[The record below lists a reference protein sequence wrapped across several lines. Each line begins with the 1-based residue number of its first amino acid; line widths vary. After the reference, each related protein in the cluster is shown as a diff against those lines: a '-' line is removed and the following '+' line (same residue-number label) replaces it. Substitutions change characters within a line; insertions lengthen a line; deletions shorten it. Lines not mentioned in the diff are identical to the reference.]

1 MSNFKN
7 CTKCSG
13 FVLVD
18 RDEYGWYEQCLMCG
32 FIRDLESIVV
42 ASKNNQGIHYPKK
55 KMNRSHQV
63 KAGLRFPG
71 PLS

>member
-1 MSNFKN
+1 MSNFKY

-13 FVLVD
+13 VVLVD

-42 ASKNNQGIHYPKK
+42 AGAPAEGSGKK
-55 KMNRSHQV
+55 TISTTSVNEGM
-63 KAGLRFPG
+63 
-71 PLS
+71 